1 MNPAWFSF
9 SNQAGECSEHAVVSR
24 WTSTTVITN
33 RRTVSRNWDW
43 TRDAELNSCC
53 SLQPC
58 RTPKAT
64 ELQGTRTIMIQLLPR
79 LHPLA
84 HQHQTSA
91 LCACMLHAEANH
103 CAETW
108 DTSLQSVFSNMS
120 TELRT
125 RFFFWN
131 FFKCGDLRGLSVS
144 LSTELHYFSEIFTC
158 GDLRCLSVSLSL
170 SVLGR
175 LQRTKNLCVVSEWV
189 SGGNKSSARASLS
202 APPTLLNWNHFSSM
216 HYDFF
221 VAISIGCHTYHSCI
235 QGCTNT
241 LKLGHVHA
249 PHASAGISED
259 DWKSL
264 PHLPN
269 P

>member
-1 MNPAWFSF
+1 MI
-9 SNQAGECSEHAVVSR
+9 
-24 WTSTTVITN
+24 TS
-33 RRTVSRNWDW
+33 S
-43 TRDAELNSCC
+43 
-53 SLQPC
+53 PC
-58 RTPKAT
+58 
-64 ELQGTRTIMIQLLPR
+64 I
-79 LHPLA
+79 A

-91 LCACMLHAEANH
+91 LQRLPRFLADLCATAHAEANH

-108 DTSLQSVFSNMS
+108 DTSLQSVFSNLS
-120 TELRT
+120 TELRST
-125 RFFFWN
+125 YTIFFWKFSN
-131 FFKCGDLRGLSVS
+131 AVIFVVCPYHCPQNYIV
-144 LSTELHYFSEIFTC
+144 FSEIFTC
-158 GDLRCLSVSLSL
+158 GDLRCLSVSLSV

-241 LKLGHVHA
+241 LKIGHVHA

-264 PHLPN
+264 PHLPYPYGCVRVLPASIDQPVLRPLVFVFFCQDAN
-269 P
+269 CGKYVFPAWFGQDRNRCPYMNE